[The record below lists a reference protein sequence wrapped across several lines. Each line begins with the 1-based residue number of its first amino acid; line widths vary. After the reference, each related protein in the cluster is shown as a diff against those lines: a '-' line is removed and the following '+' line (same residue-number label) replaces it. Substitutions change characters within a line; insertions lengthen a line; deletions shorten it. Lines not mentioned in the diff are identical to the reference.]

1 MTEKI
6 KVPQMGESIA
16 EATIGEVFKPS
27 GSFVKQDD
35 EILELETD
43 KVNQVIFATASGKI
57 ELSVASG
64 DTVQVEQ
71 EIGSIDT
78 DQKPE
83 EADTEEEQEELKETK
98 KPAPEPAKKE
108 TKPAESAARESK
120 EAYVK
125 ELDNPKIEAQKPT
138 IQRATLEGEKRKK
151 MSRLRQTIADR
162 LVQAKTETA
171 MLTTFNEID
180 LTQVIELRAKNQ
192 EAFQKKYG
200 IKMGFMPFFVLAAL
214 SAIKEYPIINS
225 QIDGDEIV
233 EPATVNMGIAVS
245 TEKGLVVPVIPDADK
260 LNFFEIEQAI
270 ASLAERG
277 REGSLTIDEI
287 RGGTF
292 TITNGGLFGS
302 LLSTPILNFPQSAIL
317 GMHTIQKRPVVIDD
331 EIKIRSMMYVALSY
345 DHRLIDGKDA
355 VLFLKHIKSLLEEP
369 GRFILGA

>member
-83 EADTEEEQEELKETK
+83 EADREEEQEELKETK

-270 ASLAERG
+270 ATLAERG

>member
-270 ASLAERG
+270 ATLAERG

>member
-369 GRFILGA
+369 GRFILGV